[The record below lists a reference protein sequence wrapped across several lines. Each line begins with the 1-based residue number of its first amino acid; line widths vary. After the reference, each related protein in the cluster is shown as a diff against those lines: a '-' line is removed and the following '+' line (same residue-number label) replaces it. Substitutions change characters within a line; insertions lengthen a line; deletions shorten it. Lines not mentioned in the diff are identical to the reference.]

1 MIAEV
6 RLTPRSKVIV
16 GREPVFGPDLE
27 ILGYALA
34 AASVDGNTISA
45 TLTEDLA
52 YTPPTIDGD
61 TSGLPSVFGSKLAF
75 VRPDR
80 NLLHAPETLARIV
93 PPESTV
99 VEVGAEEGPVSEL
112 VDCCRGLARYGYRIA
127 IVDLPAGADDTGPL
141 LESASYMKVETGGV
155 APQQLKHHVEQAK
168 EMGLRSVA
176 VGVHDLQQLRAARL
190 SGFELFEGHLLSR
203 PVVVMTEALTPS
215 RLTVL
220 RMIEAVNDPGTS
232 AADLQRVVEA
242 DAGLSYRLLHISS
255 LGAAGGLRRPVHSIR
270 EATVL
275 LGRDWIYRW
284 LILMLVADA
293 NQGVPEQLTI
303 AMTRARM
310 AELVASWAGLV
321 DQDSAFTV
329 GLLSALDLV
338 LGAPRAE
345 IVSKLAITDDLVE
358 ALLEEKGRLG
368 AVLHDVLA
376 WEVGDAAGANRSGL
390 DGQALERRYLAAL
403 AYAQSLT
410 DTLERA
416 EAAI

>member
-1 MIAEV
+1 MIAEI

-16 GREPVFGPDLE
+16 GRQPVFERDLE
-27 ILGYALA
+27 VVGYGLA
-34 AASVDGNTISA
+34 AAAVEGDADQA

-52 YTPPTIDGD
+52 YAPPTIDGD
-61 TSGLPSVFGSKLAF
+61 ASGLPSVFGSKLAF
-75 VRPDR
+75 VRPDTT
-80 NLLHAPETLARIV
+80 LLTNPALLATV
-93 PPESTV
+93 MTPESTV
-99 VEVGAEEGPVSEL
+99 VEIGSA
-112 VDCCRGLARYGYRIA
+112 DCRGPEMAACLQSLAGYGYRIA
-127 IVDLPAGADDTGPL
+127 V
-141 LESASYMKVETGGV
+141 VETPADVNESFPASGIATFAKIDVTGIS
-155 APQQLKHHVEQAK
+155 PQQMKHHAQRAK
-168 EMGLRSVA
+168 DLGARSVA
-176 VGVHDLQQLRAARL
+176 AGVHDLNTLQTARMA
-190 SGFELFEGHLLSR
+190 GFDLFEGHLLSR
-203 PVVVMTEALTPS
+203 PVVVMTEALTPN

-232 AADLQRVVEA
+232 AVDLQKVVEA

-338 LGAPRAE
+338 LGSPRAE

-358 ALLEEKGRLG
+358 ALLEGKGRLG

-376 WEVGDAAGANRSGL
+376 WEIGDAEQATRSGL
-390 DGQALERRYLAAL
+390 DGEALERRYLAAL
-403 AYAQSLT
+403 AYAQNLT
-410 DTLERA
+410 DMLEHA
-416 EAAI
+416 EKAS